1 MPALRGRPR
10 RTQVERR
17 EGTIRKLLD
26 AVTRTL
32 IEVGYARTTVQ
43 EVCARAGVSPGAL
56 YRHFPTMEALLVAVA
71 EDVGAKNL
79 ASYRRRLERL
89 REPSL
94 TVVLR
99 LVRDSVRSAVN
110 QAWVELVFA
119 SRTHPLLR
127 KALQPIGVS
136 YSRNIVALGRQALPE
151 LAASLGDRFPVLVAT
166 ILAMFDGE
174 LVHRL
179 VVKNPELEEARIE
192 MMAAFMQNCARR
204 S

>member
-1 MPALRGRPR
+1 M
-10 RTQVERR
+10 
-17 EGTIRKLLD
+17 
-26 AVTRTL
+26 
-32 IEVGYARTTVQ
+32 
-43 EVCARAGVSPGAL
+43 
-56 YRHFPTMEALLVAVA
+56 VAVA

-119 SRTHPLLR
+119 SRTHPALR
-127 KALQPIGVS
+127 KALKPIGVR
-136 YSRNIVALGRQALPE
+136 YSRNIVALGRLALPE

-179 VVKNPELEEARIE
+179 VVKNPELEEARVE
-192 MMAAFMQNCARR
+192 MMAALMQNFARR